1 MHRQNINIAKNDR
14 KRMRKGML
22 FGAIIGTLIGVFL
35 SSRSSFAT
43 GMAAHTLSPA
53 GVQFFA
59 ATIGIT
65 LFIAA
70 ACGIVGAF
78 VGALLEDVFVRKAH

>member
-1 MHRQNINIAKNDR
+1 
-14 KRMRKGML
+14 MRKGIL
-22 FGAIIGTLIGVFL
+22 LGAIAGFLAGLFL
-35 SSRSSFAT
+35 SARGSLAT

-59 ATIGIT
+59 AGIGVA

-70 ACGIVGAF
+70 ACGIIGAF
-78 VGALLEDVFVRKAH
+78 LGAVLEDVIAQK

>member
-1 MHRQNINIAKNDR
+1 
-14 KRMRKGML
+14 MRKGIL
-22 FGAIIGTLIGVFL
+22 FGALAGFLTGLFL
-35 SSRSSFAT
+35 SARGTFAT

-78 VGALLEDVFVRKAH
+78 LGALLQDTIEKDTHLRK

>member
-1 MHRQNINIAKNDR
+1 
-14 KRMRKGML
+14 MRKGIL
-22 FGAIIGTLIGVFL
+22 LGALAGFLTGLFL
-35 SSRSSFAT
+35 SARGSFAT

-59 ATIGIT
+59 TTIGVT

-78 VGALLEDVFVRKAH
+78 VGALLEDAFVRKAH